1 MTQTAP
7 KQKRYA
13 FDGLTSLRVP
23 VPPMLEQALGYP
35 GSARFVSF
43 HWTPSGD
50 EADYDDGQRSGTG
63 NWQGFLAFVQHPIVH
78 PFLTD
83 YDLGSSESDAR
94 HALILDRHER
104 KLSIA
109 SITDADTFLAQQWPK
124 LPAVHLT
131 REEWEAL
138 QTKVIT
144 TMKRKEQLIDME
156 EIHRRIEA
164 QYAVVEALQ
173 HWLNQFLAN

>member
-1 MTQTAP
+1 MRSCLSPLQAGR
-7 KQKRYA
+7 KH
-13 FDGLTSLRVP
+13 FDEKLWNGKNETKFDN
-23 VPPMLEQALGYP
+23 Q
-35 GSARFVSF
+35 
-43 HWTPSGD
+43 H
-50 EADYDDGQRSGTG
+50 